1 MTVPPSD
8 ATVYTYV
15 PACFAPPSSGSVAL
29 RSYHKSWEGDGG
41 ATDPP
46 MLAKVP
52 FILIAHGFVYRALL
66 QTKTEKETSINLV
79 PIISMLAVRM
89 PGTGQQGGRG

>member
-1 MTVPPSD
+1 MSVPPSD
-8 ATVYTYV
+8 ATVYMYV
-15 PACFAPPSSGSVAL
+15 PACMPPSSGSVAL

-52 FILIAHGFVYRALL
+52 FILIAHVFVYRVLL